1 MPIETEEP
9 QTESPVTA
17 TDAPAVQ
24 PVTPDYAP
32 HKTVKHDNFDP
43 DHFRMTL
50 GEHLEELR
58 WRLMLGLGAFF
69 PIAFV
74 CLVFGRQL
82 VSWFIRPL
90 ILGLARHKMATTVFF
105 TETAES

>member
-1 MPIETEEP
+1 MPTETEEP
-9 QTESPVTA
+9 QTAESPAAAA
-17 TDAPAVQ
+17 TESVAE

-32 HKTVKHDNFDP
+32 HKKVRHNDFDP

-74 CLVFGRQL
+74 CLVFGRHL
-82 VSWFIRPL
+82 VTWFISPL
-90 ILGLARHKMATTVFF
+90 AHALARHQLPTTVF
-105 TETAES
+105 